1 MPHKFA
7 DKWNSSTNQTV
18 TLTEDDIRNIIRNMK
33 DTVADKKNSNAQT
46 ICDGFDKEKG
56 ETVEIEKGMHP
67 DGAGYMHIRVA
78 MFGQSYHL
86 YAKFEKE
93 KADSNSK
100 GWSIVIAVLLNQ
112 SRLDSSY
119 NLKDLGV
126 TKGK

>member
-7 DKWNSSTNQTV
+7 DGWDSKFNQTV
-18 TLTEDDIRNIIRNMK
+18 NLTEDDIRNIIRNMK

-67 DGAGYMHIRVA
+67 DGAGYMHIRVG

-86 YAKFEKE
+86 YAKFDKE
-93 KADSNSK
+93 QANSNSK

-112 SRLDSSY
+112 SKLDRSL

-126 TKGK
+126 KKES